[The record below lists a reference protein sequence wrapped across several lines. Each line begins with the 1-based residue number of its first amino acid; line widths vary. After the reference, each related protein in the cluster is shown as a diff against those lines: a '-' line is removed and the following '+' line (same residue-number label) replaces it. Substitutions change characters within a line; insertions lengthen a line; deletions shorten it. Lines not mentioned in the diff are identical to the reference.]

1 MKAYV
6 NVLILF
12 WIYYTNVLTRKNTGP
27 MNMENLPAVVIKV
40 LEMTFQYT
48 CLIEMRT

>member
-12 WIYYTNVLTRKNTGP
+12 FTTLTYSQEKNTGP
-27 MNMENLPAVVIKV
+27 MNMENLP
-40 LEMTFQYT
+40 L
-48 CLIEMRT
+48 

>member
-12 WIYYTNVLTRKNTGP
+12 FGFTTLTYSQEKNTGP
-27 MNMENLPAVVIKV
+27 MNMENLPCSNQSIG
-40 LEMTFQYT
+40 MTFQYT
-48 CLIEMRT
+48 